1 MESEARYA
9 WVGAMLVLLTALL
22 VYALVW
28 LQGRDE
34 GIATK
39 RYTVYF
45 STQSLDGLQIDSDV
59 KMLGV
64 KIGRVV
70 DYAILPGHSRRV
82 RVIAQVDQRAPVL
95 EGVLAVIDRNL
106 VTGLASISLLNHP
119 EATAALAQ
127 VPDGERHPVI
137 PEGTPRLERF
147 AGAAENIAEQGRV
160 ALTRINTLLSDG
172 NQRNLSRSLANI
184 ETLTS
189 SIAAN
194 APRIETTLDE
204 LDSAAARITHAS
216 VDTFHAMQITADT
229 VTSMALRAEDS
240 LEGLNLATRQTQ
252 LLTLR
257 LDKSADLMEQQA
269 LAAGQRLGIAA
280 EALVETA
287 QAYKEPSR
295 ILYGPM
301 AADYGPGE
309 SR

>member
-9 WVGAMLVLLTALL
+9 WVGAVMVLLAVLL
-22 VYALVW
+22 VYALIW

-39 RYTVYF
+39 RYTLYF

-119 EATAALAQ
+119 EATAALTQ
-127 VPDGERHPVI
+127 VPEGERYPVI
-137 PEGTPRLERF
+137 PEGTPRIERF

-160 ALTRINTLLSDG
+160 ALTRINTLLSDD
-172 NQRNLSRSLANI
+172 NQRNLSRSLAHI

-194 APRIETTLDE
+194 APRITTTLDE
-204 LDSAAARITHAS
+204 LDSAATRITGAS
-216 VDTFHAMQITADT
+216 IDTFHAMQITADT
-229 VTSMALRAEDS
+229 VTAMALRAEDA
-240 LEGLNLATRQTQ
+240 LEGLNLAARQTQ

-269 LAAGQRLGIAA
+269 LSAGQRLGIAA
-280 EALVETA
+280 EALVETS

-301 AADYGPGE
+301 AADFGPGE
-309 SR
+309 NK